1 MSFFALWSA
10 VSMLLFTAVASATHT
25 TAPRL
30 DQALQRWLHT
40 LKQAPSPH
48 DYAPDN
54 LAHDLSGQ
62 ETVAAYLA
70 LREAHELTEKETLSE
85 SFLQKLQQ
93 HQVAHAMNPYFFEEI
108 SELDKYQHLFQFDNL
123 TELFATR
130 SCPARRILREALANK
145 EKLSLAE
152 LRQTVPWIASFQNR
166 KFKYY
171 TFMKILRILHKTKT
185 KFPAELMPHLH
196 AFPNLKIGFHSI
208 MPRTTIA
215 TVPRITYLL
224 QDRKCSSAYAVLSK
238 SNLQLGKFKEL
249 ALQVAKCYR
258 RHRRFSQLKFWR
270 NLRSLMHKKFQFA
283 GWAVA
288 TIRMA
293 ELHRYRDR
301 FQQATNLLQQVH
313 RKAKKRGAQAELDA
327 GLFALAQVKEHQ
339 KFFVK
344 ARRLYRQH
352 IEQFPN
358 SPQHETALK
367 SLALLLLIDTQ
378 WEQAEHVLAR
388 LRQHQESLPRDM
400 RRESLLGFALL
411 WQGRA
416 ALELGNTQMAK
427 AAWARLQREFFSSY
441 QGALAHHM
449 LEKISDRAIPVAP
462 LSQAVFEERML
473 YDPFDRQ
480 AQVQVARAL
489 YLLRLGM
496 NKEAICE
503 IKEQPA
509 TGNAQMYVKALLL
522 HAAGDWLTAIRTFN
536 AIDRSYRELLPAGSE
551 KILFPKRFE
560 TEIFTYARKV
570 NVDPF
575 LAMALIRQESV
586 FNPRAR
592 SSADA
597 RGLMQI
603 MPRTARHEAL
613 RLKKSYISAHE
624 KKRIKRAVRSSKN
637 NLFDVSTN
645 VLLGVHYLHRLLNKY
660 KDTVHTL
667 SSYNAGITP
676 VNRWLKNFP
685 ATDPMLFIDKIPWRE
700 TRNYVKLVLRNYFYY
715 KRWYLHDADS
725 HHDHL
730 APVVRV
736 ALKLPDPP

>member
-1 MSFFALWSA
+1 MPFRA
-10 VSMLLFTAVASATHT
+10 VLLAISVPLFTAVASAAHT
-25 TAPRL
+25 SAPQL
-30 DQALQRWLHT
+30 DPDLQRWLHT
-40 LKQAPSPH
+40 LKHAPSPQ
-48 DYAPDN
+48 ANPSR
-54 LAHDLSGQ
+54 DLGGQ

-70 LREAHELTEKETLSE
+70 LRKAQKLTEKESLSA
-85 SFLQKLQQ
+85 SFLQKLKQ
-93 HQVAHAMNPYFFEEI
+93 HQVVPAMTPYFFEEI
-108 SELDKYQHLFQFDNL
+108 AELDKYQQLFQFDNL
-123 TELFATR
+123 TKLFSTR
-130 SCPARRILREALANK
+130 SCPARRILREALATK
-145 EKLSLAE
+145 EKLTPAE
-152 LRQTVPWIASFQNR
+152 LQQTIPWIASFQTR

-171 TFMKILRILHKTKT
+171 TFMKILRILHKNKT
-185 KFPAELMPHLH
+185 KFPAQLMPYLH
-196 AFPNLKIGFHSI
+196 EFPNLKIAFHSI

-224 QDRKCSSAYAVLSK
+224 RDKKCASAYAVLRKSK
-238 SNLQLGKFKEL
+238 LQLGKFKEL
-249 ALQVAKCYR
+249 ALRVAKCYR

-270 NLRSLMHKKFQFA
+270 TLRGLMHKKYEFA
-283 GWAVA
+283 GWAAA

-301 FQQATNLLQQVH
+301 FQQATGLLQQVL
-313 RKAKKRGAQAELDA
+313 RKAKRQNARAELDA
-327 GLFALAQVKEHQ
+327 ALFALAQVKEHQ
-339 KFFVK
+339 KFSVQ

-352 IEQFPN
+352 TEQFPH
-358 SPQHETALK
+358 SSQHETALK
-367 SLALLLLIDTQ
+367 SLALSLLVESQ
-378 WEQAEHVLAR
+378 WEQAEPVLAR
-388 LRQHQESLPRDM
+388 LRQRQEALPRDK
-400 RRESLLGFALL
+400 RRESLFGFALL

-416 ALELGNTQMAK
+416 ALELGNINAAK
-427 AAWARLQREFFSSY
+427 AAWSRLRREFFSSY
-441 QGALAHHM
+441 HGALAHH
-449 LEKISDRAIPVAP
+449 LVEKISDQEIPIAP

-480 AQVQVARAL
+480 TQVQVARSL
-489 YLLRLGM
+489 YLLRLGLS
-496 NKEAICE
+496 KEAVCE

-522 HAAGDWLTAIRTFN
+522 HAAGDWSAAIETYS

-560 TEIFTYARKV
+560 NEIFTYARKV

-603 MPRTARHEAL
+603 MPRTARYEAL

-624 KKRIKRAVRSSKN
+624 KNRIKQAVRSSKN

-645 VLLGVHYLHRLLNKY
+645 VLLGVHYLHRLLDKY

-667 SSYNAGITP
+667 SSYNAGMTP
-676 VNRWLKNFP
+676 VNRWLKSFP
-685 ATDPMLFIDKIPWRE
+685 DTDPMLFIDKIPWRE

-715 KRWYLHDADS
+715 KRWYLHDEDS
-725 HHDHL
+725 RYDYL

-736 ALKLPDPP
+736 ALKLP

>member
-1 MSFFALWSA
+1 MPFFAVLLA
-10 VSMLLFTAVASATHT
+10 VNVSLFAAVASAAHDN
-25 TAPRL
+25 APLL
-30 DQALQRWLHT
+30 DQGLKKWLNT
-40 LKQAPSPH
+40 LKHPPSPH

-54 LAHDLSGQ
+54 LAHDLVGQ
-62 ETVAAYLA
+62 ETIAAYLA
-70 LREAHELTEKETLSE
+70 LREAQKITEKEALSA
-85 SFLQKLQQ
+85 SVLQKLQQ
-93 HQVAHAMNPYFFEEI
+93 YHVVHAMTPYLLEEVY
-108 SELDKYQHLFQFDNL
+108 ELEKYQHLFQLDNL
-123 TELFATR
+123 TELFSTR
-130 SCPARRILREALANK
+130 SCPARRILRDVLANK
-145 EKLSLAE
+145 EQLTFTE
-152 LRQTVPWIASFQNR
+152 LQQTIPWISSFQTR

-171 TFMKILRILHKTKT
+171 TFMKILRILHKNKT
-185 KFPAELMPHLH
+185 KFPAELMPHLQG
-196 AFPNLKIGFHSI
+196 FPNLKIAFHSI
-208 MPRTTIA
+208 MPRAQIA

-224 QDRKCSSAYAVLSK
+224 EDKKCGAAYAVLRKSK
-238 SNLQLGKFKEL
+238 LQLGKFKEL
-249 ALQVAKCYR
+249 ALRVAKCYR

-270 NLRSLMHKKFQFA
+270 NLRGLMHKKYKFA
-283 GWAVA
+283 GWAAA

-301 FQQATNLLQQVH
+301 FHKATSLLQQV
-313 RKAKKRGAQAELDA
+313 RSKAKKQGASAELDA
-327 GLFALAQVKEHQ
+327 VLFALAQVKEHQ

-352 IEQFPN
+352 IEHFPY
-358 SPQHETALK
+358 SPHHETALK
-367 SLALLLLIDTQ
+367 SLALLLLVEAQ
-378 WEQAEHVLAR
+378 WEQAEHVLLR
-388 LRQHQESLPRDM
+388 LRKRQEALSRDM

-411 WQGRA
+411 WQGRV
-416 ALELGNTQMAK
+416 ALELGNMAAAK
-427 AAWARLQREFFSSY
+427 AAWSRLQREFFSSY
-441 QGALAHHM
+441 HGAMAHHM
-449 LEKISDRAIPVAP
+449 LEKISNKEIPIAP
-462 LSQAVFEERML
+462 LSRAVFEERML

-480 AQVQVARAL
+480 AQVQVARSL

-496 NKEAICE
+496 SKEAICE

-522 HAAGDWLTAIRTFN
+522 HAAGDWHEAIKTFTS
-536 AIDRSYRELLPAGSE
+536 IDRSYRELLPAGSE

-560 TEIFTYARKV
+560 DEIFTYARKA

-613 RLKKSYISAHE
+613 RLKKSYISAPE

-645 VLLGVHYLHRLLNKY
+645 VLLGMHYLHRLLDKY
-660 KDTVHTL
+660 KDTVYTL
-667 SSYNAGITP
+667 SSYNAGMTP
-676 VNRWLKNFP
+676 VNRWMKSFP
-685 ATDPMLFIDKIPWRE
+685 DTDPMLFIDKIPWRE

-715 KRWYLHDADS
+715 KRWYS
-725 HHDHL
+725 HEEDTQHDHL

-736 ALKLPDPP
+736 ALKLP

>member
-1 MSFFALWSA
+1 MPFFAVLLA
-10 VSMLLFTAVASATHT
+10 VNVSLFAAVASAAHDN
-25 TAPRL
+25 APLL
-30 DQALQRWLHT
+30 DQGLKKWLNT
-40 LKQAPSPH
+40 LKHSPSPH
-48 DYAPDN
+48 DYVPDN
-54 LAHDLSGQ
+54 LAHDLVGQ
-62 ETVAAYLA
+62 ETIAAYLA
-70 LREAHELTEKETLSE
+70 LREAQKITEKEAISA
-85 SFLQKLQQ
+85 SVLQKLQQ
-93 HQVAHAMNPYFFEEI
+93 YHVVHAMTPYLLEEVY
-108 SELDKYQHLFQFDNL
+108 ELEKYQHLFQLDNL
-123 TELFATR
+123 TELFSTR
-130 SCPARRILREALANK
+130 SCPARRILRDVLANK
-145 EKLSLAE
+145 EQLTFTE
-152 LRQTVPWIASFQNR
+152 LQQTIPWISSFQTR

-171 TFMKILRILHKTKT
+171 TFMKILRILHKNKT
-185 KFPAELMPHLH
+185 KFPAELMPHLQG
-196 AFPNLKIGFHSI
+196 FPNLKIAFHSI
-208 MPRTTIA
+208 MPRAQIA

-224 QDRKCSSAYAVLSK
+224 EDKKCGAAYAVLRKSK
-238 SNLQLGKFKEL
+238 LQLGKFKEL
-249 ALQVAKCYR
+249 ALRVAKCYR

-270 NLRSLMHKKFQFA
+270 NLRGLMHKKYKFA
-283 GWAVA
+283 GWAAA

-301 FQQATNLLQQVH
+301 FHKATSLLQQV
-313 RKAKKRGAQAELDA
+313 RSKAKKQGASAELDA
-327 GLFALAQVKEHQ
+327 VLFALAQVKEHQ

-352 IEQFPN
+352 IEHFPY
-358 SPQHETALK
+358 SPHHETALK
-367 SLALLLLIDTQ
+367 SLALLLLVEAQ
-378 WEQAEHVLAR
+378 WEQAEHVLLR
-388 LRQHQESLPRDM
+388 LRKRQEALSRDM

-411 WQGRA
+411 WQGRV
-416 ALELGNTQMAK
+416 ALELGNMAAAK
-427 AAWARLQREFFSSY
+427 AAWSRLQREFFSSY
-441 QGALAHHM
+441 HGAMAHHM
-449 LEKISDRAIPVAP
+449 LEKISNKEIPIAP
-462 LSQAVFEERML
+462 LSRAVFEERML

-480 AQVQVARAL
+480 AQVQVARSL

-496 NKEAICE
+496 SKEAICE

-522 HAAGDWLTAIRTFN
+522 HAAGDWHEAIKTFTS
-536 AIDRSYRELLPAGSE
+536 IDRSYRELLPAGSE

-560 TEIFTYARKV
+560 DEIFTYARKA

-613 RLKKSYISAHE
+613 RLKKSYISAPE

-645 VLLGVHYLHRLLNKY
+645 VLLGMHYLHRLLDKY
-660 KDTVHTL
+660 KDTVYTL

-676 VNRWLKNFP
+676 VNRWMKSFP
-685 ATDPMLFIDKIPWRE
+685 DTDPMLFIDKIPWRE

-715 KRWYLHDADS
+715 KRWYS
-725 HHDHL
+725 HEEDTQYDHL

-736 ALKLPDPP
+736 ALKLPR

>member
-1 MSFFALWSA
+1 MAFFAS
-10 VSMLLFTAVASATHT
+10 LLAINMWLLTTAVFAAHDN
-25 TAPRL
+25 APLL
-30 DQALQRWLHT
+30 DKDLKQWLHT
-40 LKQAPSPH
+40 LKHAPSSH
-48 DYAPDN
+48 DYAPDG
-54 LAHDLSGQ
+54 LVHSLGAQ
-62 ETVAAYLA
+62 ETVAAYLS
-70 LREAHELTEKETLSE
+70 LRETQELTEKEKISE

-93 HQVAHAMNPYFFEEI
+93 HQVVHAMTPYFLEEAFAL
-108 SELDKYQHLFQFDNL
+108 EKYQHLFTLDNL

-130 SCPARRILREALANK
+130 SCPARRILREVLANK
-145 EKLSLAE
+145 KHLTLAE
-152 LRQTVPWIASFQNR
+152 LQQTVPWIASFQTR

-185 KFPAELMPHLH
+185 KFPPELMPHLRD
-196 AFPNLKIGFHSI
+196 FPNLKIAFHSI
-208 MPRTTIA
+208 MPRLPIA

-224 QDRKCSSAYAVLSK
+224 EDRKCSSAYAVLRK
-238 SNLQLGKFKEL
+238 RELQLGKFTKL
-249 ALQVAKCYR
+249 ARRVAKCYR

-270 NLRSLMHKKFQFA
+270 NLRGLMEKRYKFA
-283 GWAVA
+283 GWAAA
-288 TIRMA
+288 TIRIA

-301 FQQATNLLQQVH
+301 FNKATSLLQQV
-313 RKAKKRGAQAELDA
+313 RSKAKRREAQAELDA
-327 GLFALAQVKEHQ
+327 ALFALAQVKEQQ
-339 KFFVK
+339 KFFIK

-352 IEQFPN
+352 IEQFP
-358 SPQHETALK
+358 SSQYHEKALK
-367 SLALLLLIDTQ
+367 SLALLLLVESQ
-378 WEQAEHVLAR
+378 WEQAEHVLTR
-388 LRQHQESLPRDM
+388 LRQRQEALPRDA

-411 WQGRA
+411 WLGRA
-416 ALELGNTQMAK
+416 GLEMGNTEAAK
-427 AAWARLQREFFSSY
+427 EAWSRLQREFFSSY
-441 QGALAHHM
+441 HGALAHHM
-449 LEKISDRAIPVAP
+449 LEKISDKEVPVAP
-462 LSQAVFEERML
+462 LSQAAFEERML

-480 AQVQVARAL
+480 TQVQVARSL

-503 IKEQPA
+503 INEQPA

-522 HAAGDWLTAIRTFN
+522 HAAGDWPTSIKTFT

-560 TEIFTYARKV
+560 TEIFTYASKV

-603 MPRTARHEAL
+603 MPRTARYETL
-613 RLKKSYISAHE
+613 RLKKSYVSAQE

-645 VLLGVHYLHRLLNKY
+645 VLLGIHYLHRLLDKY
-660 KDTVHTL
+660 KDTVYTL

-676 VNRWLKNFP
+676 VNRWLKSFP
-685 ATDPMLFIDKIPWRE
+685 DTDPMLFIDKIPWRE

-715 KRWYLHDADS
+715 KRWYLHDEDTQ
-725 HHDHL
+725 HDHL
-730 APVVRV
+730 AHVVRV
-736 ALKLPDPP
+736 ALKSPQ

>member
-1 MSFFALWSA
+1 MPFFAVLLA
-10 VSMLLFTAVASATHT
+10 VNVSLFAAVASAAHDN
-25 TAPRL
+25 APLL
-30 DQALQRWLHT
+30 DQSLNKWLNT
-40 LKQAPSPH
+40 LKHLPSPH
-48 DYAPDN
+48 DYSPDN

-62 ETVAAYLA
+62 ETIATYLA
-70 LREAHELTEKETLSE
+70 LREAQKLAEKETLSAP
-85 SFLQKLQQ
+85 FLQKLQQ
-93 HQVAHAMNPYFFEEI
+93 HQVVHAMTPYLLEEVY
-108 SELDKYQHLFQFDNL
+108 ELEKYQHLFQLDNL
-123 TELFATR
+123 IELFSTR
-130 SCPARRILREALANK
+130 SCPARRILRDVLANK
-145 EKLSLAE
+145 EQLTLAE
-152 LRQTVPWIASFQNR
+152 LRQTIPWIASFQTR

-171 TFMKILRILHKTKT
+171 TFMKVLRILHKTKT
-185 KFPAELMPHLH
+185 KFPAELIPHLRE
-196 AFPNLKIGFHSI
+196 FPNLKIAFHSI
-208 MPRTTIA
+208 MPRTHIA

-224 QDRKCSSAYAVLSK
+224 EDKKCGSAYAALRKSK
-238 SNLQLGKFKEL
+238 LRLGRFKEL
-249 ALQVAKCYR
+249 ALRIAKCYR

-270 NLRSLMHKKFQFA
+270 TLRGLMHKKYKFA
-283 GWAVA
+283 GWAAA

-301 FQQATNLLQQVH
+301 FHKATSLLQQV
-313 RKAKKRGAQAELDA
+313 RSKAKRQGALAELDA
-327 GLFALAQVKEHQ
+327 ALFALAQVKEHQ

-352 IEQFPN
+352 IEQFPY
-358 SPQHETALK
+358 SKHHKTALK
-367 SLALLLLIDTQ
+367 SLALLLLVEAQ
-378 WEQAEHVLAR
+378 WEQAEHVLLR
-388 LRQHQESLPRDM
+388 LRQRQEALPRDM

-416 ALELGNTQMAK
+416 ALELGNMDVAK
-427 AAWARLQREFFSSY
+427 AAWSRLQREFFSSY
-441 QGALAHHM
+441 HGAMAHHM
-449 LEKISDRAIPVAP
+449 LEKISNKEIPIAP
-462 LSQAVFEERML
+462 LSQTVFEERML

-480 AQVQVARAL
+480 AQVQVARSL

-496 NKEAICE
+496 HKEAICE

-522 HAAGDWLTAIRTFN
+522 HAAGDLAEAIKTFT

-560 TEIFTYARKV
+560 EEIFTYARKV

-586 FNPRAR
+586 FNPSAR

-603 MPRTARHEAL
+603 MPRTARHEAS
-613 RLKKSYISAHE
+613 RLKKSYISARE
-624 KKRIKRAVRSSKN
+624 KKRIKRVVRTKN

-645 VLLGVHYLHRLLNKY
+645 VLLGMHYLHRLLDKY
-660 KDTVHTL
+660 KDTVSTL

-676 VNRWLKNFP
+676 VNRWLKSFP
-685 ATDPMLFIDKIPWRE
+685 DTDPMLFIDKIPWQE

-715 KRWYLHDADS
+715 KRWYS
-725 HHDHL
+725 HEEDTQHDHL
-730 APVVRV
+730 ATVVRV
-736 ALKLPDPP
+736 ALKLPR